1 MSADRCA
8 PAAAATLLLSVSLM
22 ELVECWS
29 FAGRATASSPPDC
42 KEKGEKERLEISRA
56 GNAMRT
62 GKETNLRL
70 SAGYDGVDLRLV
82 RGALRHCEG
91 DMQRV
96 CVSREHV

>member
-1 MSADRCA
+1 
-8 PAAAATLLLSVSLM
+8 
-22 ELVECWS
+22 
-29 FAGRATASSPPDC
+29 
-42 KEKGEKERLEISRA
+42 
-56 GNAMRT
+56 MRT